1 MNLATRQG
9 PDTRGKKYFNRLEK
23 NPEKL
28 WQTKKA
34 NFSLLLHWVGVKERL
49 VLQSPSSRHL

>member
-49 VLQSPSSRHL
+49 VL